1 MADDLYD
8 QDFYLW
14 TQAQAA
20 ALRARAGGANALDY
34 EHLAEEV
41 EDLGSAQRNKAES
54 LTRLILQHLYK
65 LQACPDPQ
73 PVGHWRVEI
82 ENWRADLER
91 VLTGAIRR
99 ELINNLDRIHARAA
113 KIAQTDIANHEP
125 SAVVAS
131 DRRWTLPQILGE
143 ADDLITPWT
152 AI

>member
-20 ALRARAGGANALDY
+20 ALRARAGGNALDY

-54 LTRLILQHLYK
+54 FTRLILQNLYK
-65 LQACPDPQ
+65 LAACPEVQ

-82 ENWRADLER
+82 ENWRADLEQ

-99 ELINNLDRIHARAA
+99 DILAKLDRIHARAA
-113 KIAQTDIANHEP
+113 RIAATDLANYE
-125 SAVVAS
+125 ATVQVDAA
-131 DRRWTLPQILGE
+131 RRWTLAQILGE
-143 ADDLITPWT
+143 DDDS
-152 AI
+152 AAGAR

>member
-20 ALRARAGGANALDY
+20 ALRARAGDTALDY

-54 LTRLILQHLYK
+54 FIRLILQHLYK
-65 LQACPDPQ
+65 LQACPDAQ

-82 ENWRADLER
+82 ENGRADLER
-91 VLTGAIRR
+91 VLAGAIRR
-99 ELINNLDRIHARAA
+99 EMMDNLDRIHARAA
-113 KIAQTDIANHEP
+113 KIAQTDIANHAP
-125 SAVVAS
+125 GAVVAS
-131 DRRWTLPQILGE
+131 DQRWTLPQILGE
-143 ADDLITPWT
+143 ADDHITPWT